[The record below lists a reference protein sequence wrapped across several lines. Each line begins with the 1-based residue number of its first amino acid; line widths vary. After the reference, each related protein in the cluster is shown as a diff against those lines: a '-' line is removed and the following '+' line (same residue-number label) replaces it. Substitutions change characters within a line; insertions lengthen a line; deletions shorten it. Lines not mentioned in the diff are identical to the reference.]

1 MEEEVQDEVRKGSE
15 GYTYTKG
22 YIGPRVF
29 CHLDSAVQG
38 RSNILLLSTEASQT
52 ERVRLFLA
60 LPRSSENFLKSMSL
74 YFQLIFGSSRV
85 GTNVSLQSGR
95 MRSEI

>member
-22 YIGPRVF
+22 DIGSRVF

-38 RSNILLLSTEASQT
+38 CSTILSTEASQT

-60 LPRSSENFLKSMSL
+60 LPRGSENFLKSTSL

-85 GTNVSLQSGR
+85 GTNVSLESGR